1 MASKFIKKNRKVDLD
16 IDGHVFTVD
25 FSRDEIPS
33 VIKGMNDKTMEIEE
47 RFKGEK
53 NADQKILEEE
63 KKLFKGVINE
73 LLQNETAADVIF
85 QEDDTAIYHA
95 DVYTFLVEE
104 YTKTISQPLS
114 TYDPNRAE
122 RRAEK

>member
-16 IDGHVFTVD
+16 IDGHVFTAD

-33 VIKGMNDKTMEIEE
+33 IIKGMNDKTTEIEE

-53 NADQKILEEE
+53 NADTKVLEEE

-104 YTKTISQPLS
+104 YTKAISQQLS
-114 TYDPNRAE
+114 AYDPNRVE